1 MGPWGKLWGQRGG
14 EKTGVRLVN
23 SLFPV
28 KESVIGK
35 REFTS
40 LTPILPPPDF
50 PPKSAPG
57 FLECFMA
64 EMVVNAKTRDER
76 GKNAAR
82 RLRREGMIPGLVYGG
97 KGDNV
102 AVAVDPKAL
111 QKVLRSEAGRNA
123 ILKLDI
129 AGKSANAILKS
140 WQVDPIKE
148 TFLHA
153 DFYRIAMDVA
163 IRVTVPV
170 AVKGEARGVKV
181 DGGILELIMRDV
193 EVECLPGDIPEH
205 IDIDVSDLGLN
216 GALRV
221 SDLPVPAKVK
231 ILEAPDQVVVH
242 VVSVKEEV
250 VATPG
255 VAVAAEGEV
264 AAAPAEPEVLKKGK
278 KEEE

>member
-1 MGPWGKLWGQRGG
+1 
-14 EKTGVRLVN
+14 
-23 SLFPV
+23 
-28 KESVIGK
+28 
-35 REFTS
+35 
-40 LTPILPPPDF
+40 
-50 PPKSAPG
+50 
-57 FLECFMA
+57 MA
-64 EMVVNAKTRDER
+64 EIVVNAKTRDER

-82 RLRREGMIPGLVYGG
+82 RLRREGMIPGVVYGG

-170 AVKGEARGVKV
+170 VAKGEARGVKV
-181 DGGILELIMRDV
+181 DAGILEMVLREI
-193 EVECLPGDIPEH
+193 ELECLPGDIPER
-205 IDIDVSDLGLN
+205 IEVDVTDLGIN
-216 GALRV
+216 GAARV
-221 SDLPVPAKVK
+221 SDLLVSAKVK
-231 ILEAPDQVVVH
+231 VLQAPDQVVVH
-242 VVSVKEEV
+242 VVSVKEEAVPTAAAPV
-250 VATPG
+250 V
-255 VAVAAEGEV
+255 EGEV
-264 AAAPAEPEVLKKGK
+264 PAAPTEPEVLKKGK
-278 KEEE
+278 KEEEAPPE

>member
-1 MGPWGKLWGQRGG
+1 MA
-14 EKTGVRLVN
+14 EILVN
-23 SLFPV
+23 AT
-28 KESVIGK
+28 G
-35 REFTS
+35 RT
-40 LTPILPPPDF
+40 
-50 PPKSAPG
+50 
-57 FLECFMA
+57 
-64 EMVVNAKTRDER
+64 ER

-82 RLRREGMIPGLVYGG
+82 RLRRQGLIPGVVYGG
-97 KGDNV
+97 KGGNI

-129 AGKSANAILKS
+129 AGSGAANAILKS

-148 TFLHA
+148 SFLHA

-163 IRVTVPV
+163 IRVTVPI
-170 AVKGEARGVKV
+170 AVRGEARGVKV
-181 DGGILELIMRDV
+181 DAGILEVILREI

-221 SDLPVPAKVK
+221 SDLTASAKVK
-231 ILEAPDQVVVH
+231 ILEAPDHVVVH

-250 VATPG
+250 APTPG
-255 VAVAAEGEV
+255 AAVVAEGE
-264 AAAPAEPEVLKKGK
+264 AAATPAEPEVLKKGK
-278 KEEE
+278 KEEEPPAEQ